1 MSYFDQS
8 NVIESKN
15 NEKKKR
21 NIIVKSL
28 IAIIL
33 FLFFLSVLLLVIRLG
48 DFLPNNI
55 DVFFIEPKKP
65 TFVFGNDDKIW
76 DEDTR
81 LDIFEISST
90 NNEGKV
96 TVLSGTG
103 DKIIAPGMQGSYQFK
118 FQNKGN
124 IAIDYNCT
132 VNVMFTCTNG
142 NIDSSIIP
150 IEVRMQDYTGEYLI
164 GSEEEWAKPNSLINY
179 FDEYTIGRNSYVY
192 YIFEWRWL
200 FESGNDELDTYLGNL
215 SDDTKTT
222 LTVNFSAYA
231 NQSSNYKAKGG
242 IPVNKSSIL
251 AGGDLVPLPYILLN
265 LLLLIVIIILVI
277 YDYLQRNKKSKEVQE
292 VIDNIEIPSITDEE
306 NDEVIET
313 PQIQVVD
320 KVDVSEVND
329 LISDNDAYMTIQTKK
344 VDVDKSHKAIVNID
358 TISLYFNANETV
370 TLETMKQ
377 RIPGFKSNITY
388 VKVLARGTLDKPLI
402 IEANDFSIEAVKMI
416 VLTGGKVICTKN
428 K

>member
-65 TFVFGNDDKIW
+65 TFVLGNDDKIW

-118 FQNKGN
+118 FQNK
-124 IAIDYNCT
+124 
-132 VNVMFTCTNG
+132 
-142 NIDSSIIP
+142 
-150 IEVRMQDYTGEYLI
+150 
-164 GSEEEWAKPNSLINY
+164 
-179 FDEYTIGRNSYVY
+179 
-192 YIFEWRWL
+192 
-200 FESGNDELDTYLGNL
+200 
-215 SDDTKTT
+215 
-222 LTVNFSAYA
+222 
-231 NQSSNYKAKGG
+231 
-242 IPVNKSSIL
+242 
-251 AGGDLVPLPYILLN
+251 
-265 LLLLIVIIILVI
+265 
-277 YDYLQRNKKSKEVQE
+277 KE
-292 VIDNIEIPSITDEE
+292 
-306 NDEVIET
+306 
-313 PQIQVVD
+313 
-320 KVDVSEVND
+320 
-329 LISDNDAYMTIQTKK
+329 
-344 VDVDKSHKAIVNID
+344 
-358 TISLYFNANETV
+358 
-370 TLETMKQ
+370 
-377 RIPGFKSNITY
+377 
-388 VKVLARGTLDKPLI
+388 
-402 IEANDFSIEAVKMI
+402 
-416 VLTGGKVICTKN
+416 
-428 K
+428 